1 MNIINFIR
9 FITFEKVIH
18 LKKEKVQPI
27 SFFFGCMFIP
37 KTNIMHSFWE
47 YQEWF
52 KDVDYAIVGSGIVGL
67 QCGIALRK
75 KHPKAKIIILERGY
89 LPSGASSKNAGFA
102 CFGSPSEILD
112 DLKTNSPEQV
122 AALVELRAKGLEILK
137 ENCGEKEINFL
148 QLGSHEVF
156 TNSEDELYDECN
168 SRMEE
173 LNQLLHPIF
182 KENIFENA
190 DENISRFGFNNVKHL
205 IKNKLEG
212 QIDTGKMIQRLI
224 HIARANNIDII
235 NGAEVSNIEDH
246 SNGADI
252 ELNGDY
258 VFKAKNVLIANNGFA
273 AKLLPELDVKPARAQ
288 VLVTSPVEGLKLSG
302 TFHMLEG
309 YYYFRNIDNRILFG
323 GGRNLDFEGETTTE
337 LNISE
342 LIQNDLEDKL
352 KEIIIPGQSF
362 EVEHRWAG
370 VMGVGETKKPIVK
383 HVSSNVICGVR
394 MGGMGVAIGSII
406 GSQMADLA

>member
-1 MNIINFIR
+1 
-9 FITFEKVIH
+9 
-18 LKKEKVQPI
+18 
-27 SFFFGCMFIP
+27 
-37 KTNIMHSFWE
+37 MHSFWE

-52 KDVDYAIVGSGIVGL
+52 KDVDFAIVGSGIVGL
-67 QCGIALRK
+67 QCAMSLRK
-75 KHPKAKIIILERGY
+75 MHPSARILVLERGY

-112 DLKTNSPEQV
+112 DLKSNSPEEV

-137 ENCGEKEINFL
+137 QNCGEQEINFL

-156 TNSEDELYDECN
+156 TTTEDELYNECN

-182 KENIFENA
+182 KENVFENA
-190 DENISRFGFNNVKHL
+190 DDNISKFGFNNVKHL

-224 HIARANNIDII
+224 YIARENNIEII
-235 NGAEVSNIEDH
+235 NGAEVTRIQDTPNKV
-246 SNGADI
+246 DI
-252 ELNGDY
+252 ELNNDY
-258 VFKAKNVLIANNGFA
+258 TFKANKLLIANNGFA

-288 VLVTSPVEGLKLSG
+288 VLVTSPIVNLKLTG

-309 YYYFRNIDNRILFG
+309 FYYFRNIGNRVLFG
-323 GGRNLDFEGETTTE
+323 GGRNLDFKGETTTE
-337 LNISE
+337 LSISE
-342 LIQNDLEDKL
+342 LIQNDLEQKL
-352 KEIIIPGQSF
+352 KDIIIPGQSF
-362 EVEHRWAG
+362 EIEHRWAG

-383 HVSSNVICGVR
+383 HISENVICGVR